1 MKICVW
7 DTETTGFPVKDGKL
21 EQQPYIIQFAAIV
34 SDLSDDGSVR
44 EVWRHDILIK
54 PRIPIPFGA
63 SQVNGIYDRDVE
75 HANYIEEHIDDI
87 MRVLNGADIVVG
99 HNISY
104 DEQILTYELA
114 RLGRSGDYTP
124 VQSICTMKSSTD
136 YCKLP
141 GRGFAWKSPKLSELH
156 RFLFSEYFDGAH
168 NALVDVEATGRSF
181 FELVKRGV
189 IKLEE
194 KSVMRLF

>member
-1 MKICVW
+1 MIICVW

-34 SDLSDDGSVR
+34 SELGADGTVR
-44 EVWRHDILIK
+44 EIERHDILIK
-54 PRIPIPFGA
+54 PRVSIPFGA
-63 SQVNGIYDRDVE
+63 SQVNGIYDRDVVDVP
-75 HANYIEEHIDDI
+75 YIENSIDTI
-87 MRVLNGADIVVG
+87 MKVLNSADIVVG
-99 HNISY
+99 HNVSF
-104 DEQILTYELA
+104 DEQILSYELD

-124 VQSICTMKSSTD
+124 IQSICTMRTSTD

-156 RFLFSEYFDGAH
+156 RFLFDEYFDGAH
-168 NALVDVEATGRSF
+168 NALIDVEATGRSF

-189 IKLEE
+189 IRLEE

>member
-34 SDLSDDGSVR
+34 SELEDDGSIR
-44 EVWRHDILIK
+44 EIERHDILIK
-54 PRIPIPFGA
+54 PRISIPFGA

-75 HANYIEEHIDDI
+75 NVPYIEDSIDTI
-87 MRVLNGADIVVG
+87 MKVLNAADIVVG
-99 HNISY
+99 HNVSY
-104 DEQILTYELA
+104 DEQILGYELD

-124 VQSICTMKSSTD
+124 IQSICTMKASTE

-156 RFLFSEYFDGAH
+156 RHLFGEWFEGAH

-181 FELVKRGV
+181 FELVKRRV
-189 IKLEE
+189 IKLET

>member
-1 MKICVW
+1 MIICVW

-34 SDLSDDGSVR
+34 SELSEDGTVR
-44 EVWRHDILIK
+44 ELERHDILIK
-54 PRIPIPFGA
+54 PRVSIPFWA

-75 HANYIEEHIDDI
+75 DKAYMIKHIDTI
-87 MRVLNGADIVVG
+87 MKVLNSADIVVG

-104 DEQILTYELA
+104 DEGVIGYELD

-124 VQSICTMKSSTD
+124 IQSICTMRTSTD

-156 RFLFSEYFDGAH
+156 RFLFDEYFDGAH
-168 NALVDVEATGRSF
+168 DALVDVEATGRSF

-189 IKLEE
+189 IKLES

>member
-1 MKICVW
+1 VW

-34 SDLSDDGSVR
+34 SEFGEDGSIT
-44 EVWRHDILIK
+44 EIERHDILIK
-54 PRIPIPFGA
+54 PRVSIPFWA

-75 HANYIEEHIDDI
+75 NVPYIEDSIDTI
-87 MRVLNGADIVVG
+87 MKVLNSADIVVG
-99 HNISY
+99 HNVSY
-104 DEQILTYELA
+104 DEQILGYELD

-124 VQSICTMKSSTD
+124 IQSICTMRTSTD

-156 RFLFSEYFDGAH
+156 RFLFDEYFDGAH

-181 FELVKRGV
+181 FELVKRWV
-189 IKLEE
+189 IQLEE

>member
-1 MKICVW
+1 MIICVW

-34 SDLSDDGSVR
+34 SELESDGSIR
-44 EVWRHDILIK
+44 ELERHDILIR
-54 PRIPIPFGA
+54 PRVSIPFWA
-63 SQVNGIYDRDVE
+63 SQVNGIYDRDV
-75 HANYIEEHIDDI
+75 ADVPYIENSIDTI
-87 MRVLNGADIVVG
+87 MKVLNSADIVVG
-99 HNISY
+99 HNVSY
-104 DEQILTYELA
+104 DEQILSYELD

-124 VQSICTMKSSTD
+124 IQSICTMRTSTD

-156 RFLFSEYFDGAH
+156 RFLFDEYFDWAH

-189 IKLEE
+189 IVLEE

>member
-34 SDLSDDGSVR
+34 SELSEGGNTR
-44 EVWRHDILIK
+44 EIERHDILIK
-54 PRIPIPFGA
+54 PRVSIPFGA

-75 HANYIEEHIDDI
+75 NCPYIEKSIDII
-87 MRVLNGADIVVG
+87 MKVLNSADIVVG

-104 DEQILTYELA
+104 DEQILGYELD
-114 RLGRSGDYTP
+114 RLGRSGEYTP
-124 VQSICTMKSSTD
+124 IQSICTMRTSTD

-156 RFLFSEYFDGAH
+156 RFLFDEYFD
-168 NALVDVEATGRSF
+168 
-181 FELVKRGV
+181 
-189 IKLEE
+189 
-194 KSVMRLF
+194 

>member
-1 MKICVW
+1 MIICVW

-34 SDLSDDGSVR
+34 SELGDDGSVR
-44 EVWRHDILIK
+44 EIERHDILIK
-54 PRIPIPFGA
+54 PRVSIPFGA
-63 SQVNGIYDRDVE
+63 SQVNGIYDRDVV
-75 HANYIEEHIDDI
+75 NCPYIENSIDTI
-87 MRVLNGADIVVG
+87 MKVLNSADVVVG
-99 HNISY
+99 HNVSY
-104 DEQILTYELA
+104 DEQILGYELD

-124 VQSICTMKSSTD
+124 IQSICTMRTSTD

-156 RFLFSEYFDGAH
+156 RFLFNEYFDGAH

-189 IKLEE
+189 IKLET

>member
-7 DTETTGFPVKDGKL
+7 DTETTGFPVKEWKL

-34 SDLSDDGSVR
+34 SEYSDDGTVT
-44 EVWRHDILIK
+44 EIERHDILIK
-54 PRIPIPFGA
+54 PRISIPFGA
-63 SQVNGIYDRDVE
+63 SQVNGIYDKDVE
-75 HANYIEEHIDDI
+75 NVPYIGEYIDTI
-87 MRVLNGADIVVG
+87 MKVLSTADIVVG

-104 DEQILTYELA
+104 DEEILGYELA
-114 RLGRSGDYTP
+114 RLGRPGDYTP
-124 VQSICTMKSSTD
+124 AQSICTMRSSTD

-141 GRGFAWKSPKLSELH
+141 WRGFAWKAPKLSELH
-156 RFLFSEYFDGAH
+156 RFLFDEYFDGAH
-168 NALVDVEATGRSF
+168 DALIDVEATWRSF

-189 IKLEE
+189 IKLET

>member
-1 MKICVW
+1 MIICVW

-34 SDLSDDGSVR
+34 SELSDDGNIR
-44 EVWRHDILIK
+44 EIERHDILIK
-54 PRIPIPFGA
+54 PKISIPFGA
-63 SQVNGIYDRDVE
+63 SQVNGIYDKDVE
-75 HANYIEEHIDDI
+75 WVPHIENSIDHI
-87 MRVLNGADIVVG
+87 MSVLNSADIVVG

-104 DEQILTYELA
+104 DEQILWYELD
-114 RLGRSGDYTP
+114 RLGRSGEYTP
-124 VQSICTMKSSTD
+124 IQSICTMRTSTE

-156 RFLFSEYFDGAH
+156 RFLFDEYFDGAH
-168 NALVDVEATGRSF
+168 NALIDVEATGRSF
-181 FELVKRGV
+181 FELVNRGV
-189 IKLEE
+189 IKIEK